1 MAQSDALSELRWA
14 LGFQRG
20 LLVFGGPDTLVSACG
35 NQVCFQEQSNGA
47 QVFYRTMAYP
57 GKCAG
62 PQTSFAL
69 QRLLTGAARGIDC
82 FQVNIAQGLIA
93 YAEKVQPAVQ
103 VCCRRIVSP

>member
-47 QVFYRTMAYP
+47 QVFYRTMAIP
-57 GKCAG
+57 LVNVQGHKR
-62 PQTSFAL
+62 
-69 QRLLTGAARGIDC
+69 RLLCSGYSLELPGGLTAFKSTLLRALLLMPRRYNLLFKSAAGA
-82 FQVNIAQGLIA
+82 
-93 YAEKVQPAVQ
+93 
-103 VCCRRIVSP
+103 